1 MPVPPWKMSFCCLR
15 FSFRVGGERRGSRGC
30 TNHNLHIWICL
41 FIHLRGRT
49 MVEQVPPHWPWRHN
63 LQGEGIDGK
72 YEDKDK
78 DDLPG
83 ILRSQLGGGWSLLC
97 SLFIPYPSPGQD
109 QKYTGGQRVIW
120 IWKGILSLPHYQF
133 REGEKADYFFFFVTA
148 VAVIIT
154 DVIVPI
160 TYKNWI
166 WWFKNLKIT
175 VLSSE

>member
-15 FSFRVGGERRGSRGC
+15 FSFGVGGERRGSRGC

-83 ILRSQLGGGWSLLC
+83 ILRSQLGGGEVFFVVYLSLLPLLVKIR
-97 SLFIPYPSPGQD
+97 STQGANEWYEYGKGSYPSPTINLVRGRKQ
-109 QKYTGGQRVIW
+109 TISSS
-120 IWKGILSLPHYQF
+120 LSLPLLWLLQM
-133 REGEKADYFFFFVTA
+133 
-148 VAVIIT
+148 
-154 DVIVPI
+154 
-160 TYKNWI
+160 
-166 WWFKNLKIT
+166 
-175 VLSSE
+175 